1 MAKNLVKK
9 GYSVYGFDVNKQAV
23 QQLAA
28 DGVLS
33 SDNTNATVKD
43 SEFII
48 TMLPNTAIVSKH
60 FRGHLANISKS
71 ALSID
76 CSTIDP
82 IGSKELSLEAE
93 KHGLT
98 FVDAPVSGGV
108 VGAQNAT
115 LSFMVGA
122 PNEEVFEVLL
132 LNRREP
138 NRCCL
143 RWARTSSTAEA
154 TEVDRSQKPATTWR
168 SPSKWC
174 QWQRHLLCAIS
185 SGLIPRCWLTLWLQ
199 LLQGSR
205 RSPRCWSIDTYSPL
219 PGHLKGVPS
228 ERDYERGFNI
238 ELQLKDLG
246 IALDS
251 AKKAG
256 AKVELGEHAAAIYS
270 ELCKK
275 YPKKDIGFVYQALLQ
290 HGASK

>member
-9 GYSVYGFDVNKQAV
+9 GYSVYGFDIDKHAV
-23 QQLAA
+23 QQLAV

-33 SDNTNATVKD
+33 SDNTSATVKD

-60 FRGHLANISKS
+60 FRGHIANISKS

-122 PNEEVFEVLL
+122 PNEAVFEVTSI
-132 LNRREP
+132 NRRGP
-138 NRCCL
+138 NQCCL
-143 RWARTSSTAEA
+143 QWARTFSTAEA
-154 TEVDRSQKPATTWR
+154 TEEDKSLRPATTWL
-168 SPSKWC
+168 SPSRWC
-174 QWQRHLLCAIS
+174 RWQRLLHCAIS
-185 SGLIPRCWLTLWLQ
+185 SVLIPKCWLMSWS
-199 LLQGSR
+199 LLPPGSR
-205 RSPRCWSIDTYSPL
+205 
-219 PGHLKGVPS
+219 
-228 ERDYERGFNI
+228 
-238 ELQLKDLG
+238 
-246 IALDS
+246 
-251 AKKAG
+251 
-256 AKVELGEHAAAIYS
+256 
-270 ELCKK
+270 
-275 YPKKDIGFVYQALLQ
+275 
-290 HGASK
+290 